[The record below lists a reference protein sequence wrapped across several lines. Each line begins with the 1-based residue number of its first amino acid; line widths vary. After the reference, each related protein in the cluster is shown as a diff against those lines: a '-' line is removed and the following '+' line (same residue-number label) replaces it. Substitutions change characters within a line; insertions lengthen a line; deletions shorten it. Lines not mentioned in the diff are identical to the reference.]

1 MTSLAERTVL
11 VTGANRG
18 MGREYVAQLLGRKV
32 AKVYAATRNPLAI
45 DVSDPRVIPLQ
56 LDVTDAVSVAEA
68 ADLATDVGILINNAG
83 ISRASSV
90 LDKDTSALRGEL
102 ETNLFDG
109 TGSLGDARRCG
120 ARRSRCVSSWRRA
133 VCRWW
138 ASTWGWSTP
147 TWVDSPTRRSPILPM
162 WSARC
167 STE

>member
-102 ETNLFDG
+102 ETNLFGPLALASAFADRIAER
-109 TGSLGDARRCG
+109 SG
-120 ARRSRCVSSWRRA
+120 AIVNVSSVLAW
-133 VCRWW
+133 
-138 ASTWGWSTP
+138 
-147 TWVDSPTRRSPILPM
+147 LPLGM
-162 WSARC
+162 S
-167 STE
+167 